1 LAFGYFIMAPLS
13 VNFFINYQ
21 ASEHIT
27 NMIDVGDY
35 FSTILIASLG
45 CALMFQLPLLV
56 YFLTRIGLISSTFLK
71 KYRRHALVILMTI
84 AAIITPPDIF
94 SLFLVTI
101 PLYFLYELSI
111 SLSMRV
117 ERKIAAEQQES
128 VPATVE

>member
-1 LAFGYFIMAPLS
+1 
-13 VNFFINYQ
+13 
-21 ASEHIT
+21 
-27 NMIDVGDY
+27 MIDVGDY

-56 YFLTRIGLISSTFLK
+56 YFLTRIGLISSAFLK

-117 ERKIAAEQQES
+117 ERKIAAEQQEG